1 MITNKKRK
9 NKLTS
14 KENSTAHPAAG
25 WIKLL
30 PGLLLAIGVMLSA
43 LLIPEILGKILPF
56 EKNPVSP
63 ILVTIIIGLLIRNLI
78 NLPEIVEPLLVG
90 LAAALSLGLI
100 SFILVNVFHSR
111 IMF

>member
-14 KENSTAHPAAG
+14 KENSTAHPVAG